1 MLYVTAADLKY
12 KPFVD
17 AYIVNFLRLEKCGLI
32 MKYSFKL
39 SENEGCFFDIKTIF
53 NDGHFHLWVNFIKG
67 VSYFM
72 NTFDDM
78 GELIG

>member
-1 MLYVTAADLKY
+1 MW
-12 KPFVD
+12 
-17 AYIVNFLRLEKCGLI
+17 I

-39 SENEGCFFDIKTIF
+39 SENEGCFFGIKTIF
-53 NDGHFHLWVNFIKG
+53 SDGHFHLWVNFIKG